1 MEGRLVTTI
10 AFLGLAFAPAHAQ
23 DPGALPR
30 YQPQQPVTGVIRS
43 WGHGYLRAMM
53 GYWEEGFRKFHP
65 DVRFEDTLVSS
76 AAAMAG
82 LYSDRADIGV
92 LAREITLPEI
102 AAYEKM
108 TRQKVFAVTVL
119 TGSYGNPDKIM
130 ALGVFVNKD
139 NPISKLSFKQL
150 DAIFGAEHR
159 RGAPQDVRRWGQLEA
174 GGEWNEQAI
183 HPYSGLAFEAP
194 GAFFSNTVMNGSVLW
209 NCGLHQFQDIAVP
222 GGKDI
227 DGYQEV
233 VNAVGSDRLGIG
245 IAGAGYVGK
254 NPSVKLLALARDDDG
269 PYVEAT
275 KENVANLTYPLSR
288 RVNFY
293 IHHGAARPADPRV
306 IEFLRYVVS
315 REGQQQVLREG
326 DFMPLTA
333 EVARKELGKLQ

>member
-1 MEGRLVTTI
+1 MKARLVATI
-10 AFLGLAFAPAHAQ
+10 AFVGLARAHAQ
-23 DPGALPR
+23 DLDSLPR
-30 YQPQQPVTGVIRS
+30 YQPQQQVTGVIRS

-53 GYWEEGFRKFHP
+53 GYWEKGFRKFHP

-92 LAREITLPEI
+92 LAREITNPEI

-108 TRQKVFAVTVL
+108 TRQTVFPVTVL

-159 RGAPQDVRRWGQLEA
+159 RGAKENVRRWGQL
-174 GGEWNEQAI
+174 GISGKWNEQSI

-209 NCGLHQFQDIAVP
+209 NCGLHQFQDVAVP
-222 GGKDI
+222 EGKDI

-233 VNAVGSDRLGIG
+233 VDAVGSDPFGIG
-245 IAGAGYVGK
+245 IAGAGYVHR
-254 NPSVKLLALARDDDG
+254 NPSVKLLALARDDGG

-275 KENVANLTYPLSR
+275 NENVANLTYPLSR

-293 IHHGAARPADPRV
+293 IHHGAARPADPTV

-315 REGQQQVLREG
+315 REGQEQVLREG
-326 DFMPLTA
+326 DFLPLTA
-333 EVARKELGKLQ
+333 EVAREELHKLQ

>member
-1 MEGRLVTTI
+1 VKGTLAATI
-10 AFLGLAFAPAHAQ
+10 VFLGFAYAPAHAQ
-23 DPGALPR
+23 EPGSLPR
-30 YQPQQPVTGVIRS
+30 YEPQQRVTGVIRS

-92 LAREITLPEI
+92 LAREITAPEI

-159 RGAPQDVRRWGQLEA
+159 RGAQENVRRWGQLGA
-174 GGEWNEQAI
+174 DGKWSEQSI

-233 VNAVGSDRLGIG
+233 VNAVGSDPHGIG
-245 IAGAGYVGK
+245 IAGAGYVRK
-254 NPSVKLLALARDDDG
+254 SASVKLLALARDDDG

-275 KENVANLTYPLSR
+275 QENVANLTYPLAR

-293 IHHGAARPADPRV
+293 IHHGATRPADPTV

-315 REGQQQVLREG
+315 REGQEQVLREG

-333 EVARKELGKLQ
+333 EVARKELRKLQ